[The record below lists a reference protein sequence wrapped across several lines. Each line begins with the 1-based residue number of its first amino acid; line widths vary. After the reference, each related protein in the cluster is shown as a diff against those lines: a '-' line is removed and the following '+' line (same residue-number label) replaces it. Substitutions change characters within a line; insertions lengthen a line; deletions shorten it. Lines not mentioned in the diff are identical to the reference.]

1 MRSQHEQKAVA
12 RVTSA
17 ARLDQAEVYETV
29 ANPFGFAV
37 APSTVPI
44 VPSVRHAG
52 VRGCAAKPGLGKAMP
67 HATISLELS
76 STGLRVASREA
87 SGLWLD
93 VVFVIVFIW
102 MPFAASEGPQGADLP
117 LPRAGAY
124 A

>member
-1 MRSQHEQKAVA
+1 
-12 RVTSA
+12 
-17 ARLDQAEVYETV
+17 V
-29 ANPFGFAV
+29 AN
-37 APSTVPI
+37 
-44 VPSVRHAG
+44 
-52 VRGCAAKPGLGKAMP
+52 PGLGKAMP

-102 MPFAASEGPQGADLP
+102 MPFAASEGPRGADLP